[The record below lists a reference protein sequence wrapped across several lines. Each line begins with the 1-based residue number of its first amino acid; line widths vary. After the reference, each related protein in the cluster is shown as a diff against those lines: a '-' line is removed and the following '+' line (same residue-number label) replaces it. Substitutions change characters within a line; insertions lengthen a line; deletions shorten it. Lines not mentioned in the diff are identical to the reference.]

1 MSQRCAKI
9 GIVGG
14 AGPYAGLDL
23 AQKLLQ
29 QTKAKS
35 DQDYLP
41 TLLISTPELIE
52 DRTDFLLGKTTNNPA
67 HAIYSNLR
75 DLEALGA
82 TVAGIA
88 CNTAHAPEIR
98 NVLLEKLKISESNL
112 KLLDMISETADFLGM
127 TVRM

>member
-1 MSQRCAKI
+1 MSQRGAKI

-29 QTKAKS
+29 QTKANS

-52 DRTDFLLGKTTNNPA
+52 DRTDFLLG
-67 HAIYSNLR
+67 
-75 DLEALGA
+75 
-82 TVAGIA
+82 
-88 CNTAHAPEIR
+88 
-98 NVLLEKLKISESNL
+98 
-112 KLLDMISETADFLGM
+112 
-127 TVRM
+127 

>member
-1 MSQRCAKI
+1 MSKRDAKI

-23 AQKLLQ
+23 ARKILQ
-29 QTKAKS
+29 QTLAKS

-52 DRTDFLLGKTTNNPA
+52 DRTDFLLGENEKNPA
-67 HAIYSNLR
+67 YSIYCNLR
-75 DLEALGA
+75 DLEKLGA

-88 CNTAHAPEIR
+88 CNTAHAPKIR
-98 NVLLEKLKISESNL
+98 NVFVEELKISGTSHVKFQHHFMMVPQEFNP
-112 KLLDMISETADFLGM
+112 
-127 TVRM
+127 

>member
-1 MSQRCAKI
+1 MSQRDAKI

-23 AQKLLQ
+23 AKKLLQ

-52 DRTDFLLGKTTNNPA
+52 ELEEILPFQKLEFS
-67 HAIYSNLR
+67 YS
-75 DLEALGA
+75 AS
-82 TVAGIA
+82 
-88 CNTAHAPEIR
+88 
-98 NVLLEKLKISESNL
+98 KIQ
-112 KLLDMISETADFLGM
+112 
-127 TVRM
+127 

>member
-1 MSQRCAKI
+1 MTQRNDKI

-29 QTKAKS
+29 QTMAKS

-41 TLLISTPELIE
+41 TVLISTPELIE
-52 DRTDFLLGKTTNNPA
+52 DRTNFLLGESKINPA
-67 HAIYSNLR
+67 YAIFSNLR

-98 NVLLEKLKISESNL
+98 NVFLENLKISEKSI
-112 KLLDMISETADFLGM
+112 KSGIPKKSQ
-127 TVRM
+127 RIPQKS